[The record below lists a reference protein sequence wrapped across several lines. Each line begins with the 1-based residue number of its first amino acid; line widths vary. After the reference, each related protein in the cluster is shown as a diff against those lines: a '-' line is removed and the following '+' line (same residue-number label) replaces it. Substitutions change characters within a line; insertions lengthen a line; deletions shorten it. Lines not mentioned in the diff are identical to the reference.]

1 MTDKE
6 AEYFPE
12 HSAAEPIH
20 MGAKALFLV
29 VQDISHVA
37 RGLIFHHDTQL
48 KPHKEALQEL
58 QGKLS
63 KLKEF
68 CTQTLDKLYEVDSA
82 ITGKEREVRELLK
95 PQEKKHEG
103 KAKRSA
109 ARIDDRATRPTK
121 GREKPTRKSFSLASA
136 MAGNRVRS

>member
-37 RGLIFHHDTQL
+37 RGLIFHSDAQL
-48 KPHKEALQEL
+48 KQYKEELGELQSKLHKLQE
-58 QGKLS
+58 
-63 KLKEF
+63 F
-68 CTQTLDKLYEVDSA
+68 CKQTLDKLYEVDTG
-82 ITGKEREVRELLK
+82 ITGKERELRKQFEPL
-95 PQEKKHEG
+95 EKKHEG
-103 KAKRSA
+103 KKKRSA
-109 ARIDDRATRPTK
+109 AGVDDRTPRSPK
-121 GREKPTRKSFSLASA
+121 GGQKPTRKPFSLASA
-136 MAGNRVRS
+136 MARN